1 MLMLIVRTCIVC
13 KAQAQN
19 IPKEHPPTVGKPV
32 AKPMKFLTRN
42 MHPVNLIILIYQA
55 LAKIWLWR
63 NLHRRLAF
71 LYFYYLF
78 LNKNALFHLHAQ
90 SSIWLLMCR
99 IFTFVCN
106 RYNEHKFQYKQRK
119 VRRFMCGNLAF
130 HSMCRGLL
138 SKPQAFKISRP
149 SLPHLNVTC
158 SLRWAIFKIH
168 FCLFLLVR
176 VTVYAGSATH
186 YHLILLILKHM
197 LPLVTAV
204 WATLGKKKI
213 YIYIYTYIFL
223 HVCLMSVDNFVT
235 TCHDLL
241 HSACQTALCS
251 TLFLLTLFL
260 QRQLCPRLRLCMF
273 VARWKS
279 KLDNSSSAIS
289 EACCVVRE
297 HYKEM
302 SGWILELY
310 WKKKKNTG
318 TSEVSGWHLYNN
330 EKSQHR
336 QSST

>member
-1 MLMLIVRTCIVC
+1 MRSFSNSASILMSWSNADANCSYVHCLQSTGTKHSQRASTYCWETCGQTNEIF
-13 KAQAQN
+13 N
-19 IPKEHPPTVGKPV
+19 KEY
-32 AKPMKFLTRN
+32 ASCEFN
-42 MHPVNLIILIYQA
+42 CILIYQA
-55 LAKIWLWR
+55 LAKIWLWH

-158 SLRWAIFKIH
+158 SLRWAILKIH

-297 HYKEM
+297 HSKEM
-302 SGWILELY
+302 SG
-310 WKKKKNTG
+310 
-318 TSEVSGWHLYNN
+318 
-330 EKSQHR
+330 
-336 QSST
+336 